1 MLQGDAN
8 RSYSEEDQSSSNME
22 ELDQFQEIQEGS
34 GMIAQT
40 ISFAHIPLLLSG
52 KSESRFGR
60 KLAPTSNAELT
71 FVLNLMLVCGVTC
84 GNVGASLAS

>member
-1 MLQGDAN
+1 
-8 RSYSEEDQSSSNME
+8 ME
-22 ELDQFQEIQEGS
+22 ELDQFQEVQEGS

-60 KLAPTSNAELT
+60 KLAPTSKAELT
-71 FVLNLMLVCGVTC
+71 FILNLMFVVLHVEI
-84 GNVGASLAS
+84 LELHWHPEKK

>member
-1 MLQGDAN
+1 
-8 RSYSEEDQSSSNME
+8 ME

-40 ISFAHIPLLLSG
+40 ISFAHIPLLLSR

-60 KLAPTSNAELT
+60 KLAPTSKVDLT
-71 FVLNLMLVCGVTC
+71 FILNLMFVVLHVEILELHWHPEK
-84 GNVGASLAS
+84 SDS

>member
-1 MLQGDAN
+1 
-8 RSYSEEDQSSSNME
+8 ME

-60 KLAPTSNAELT
+60 KLAPTSKAELT

-84 GNVGASLAS
+84 GNVGAALAS